1 MQSELEREHPESLVR
16 SLAAKLRRHALWDAL
31 LIFLPPLIAVL
42 YVISVPLGTAWLG
55 EVSML
60 VSAALAVIFG
70 SLAVLL
76 RYRPLVPSVSA
87 AAQLLDR
94 QAATQDHFL
103 TLATVQPADWPAS
116 FLARLRR
123 DAGSFGRLVDL
134 KRDFPYRPKSS
145 AYWSAALSVLAALL
159 ITFLLPL
166 TVPAARSVAPQE
178 RLRALG
184 DEMARRPTLKQ
195 LGTKLLALAAKLDR
209 PKISRE
215 EKKEQAEE
223 LKKEIQEQQ
232 KKEEQKENRELLGQA
247 ESALEGV
254 EQQQAGGQEQ
264 KDQQKGGGG
273 MGSNVKQE
281 GQGKSEQSQG
291 GSGES
296 KGESA
301 AQLSTDMQQGKSAQG
316 NPKEPGS
323 EKNQNPGD
331 SAQANQPDPNRPG
344 KEQNKE
350 QMAKNQGG
358 GKEGAGKDKSSEEPP
373 PQGTSPTDRFYK
385 NGEGKE
391 GMKNAGYVTVQLPEE
406 LTADGKGESR
416 ATKDSKGNR
425 GRNQVPVSNVPLPP
439 YVPNAPSEKQ
449 QVPIEYRGMIR

>member
-1 MQSELEREHPESLVR
+1 MQSQEREHPESLVGG
-16 SLAAKLRRHALWDAL
+16 LASKLRRHALWDAL
-31 LIFLPPLIAVL
+31 LIFLPPVVAVL

-55 EVSML
+55 GASMIVSG
-60 VSAALAVIFG
+60 ALAIIFG

-103 TLATVQPADWPAS
+103 TLATIQPADWPAS

-123 DAGSFGRLVDL
+123 DAGSFGRRVDL

-145 AYWSAALSVLAALL
+145 AYWSAALSLLAALL

-184 DEMARRPTLKQ
+184 DEMARKPTLKQ
-195 LGTKLLALAAKLDR
+195 LGTKLLALAAKLDEPR
-209 PKISRE
+209 IPRE

-223 LKKEIQEQQ
+223 LKKEIQDQQ
-232 KKEEQKENRELLGQA
+232 KKEEQKENRDLLGQA
-247 ESALEGV
+247 ASALEGV
-254 EQQQAGGQEQ
+254 ERQQAGGQEQ

-273 MGSNVKQE
+273 IDSNVKQE

-323 EKNQNPGD
+323 EKNQSPGD

-406 LTADGKGESR
+406 LTADGKSESR

-439 YVPNAPSEKQ
+439 SVPNAASEKQ